1 MPVVGR
7 FAYEAG
13 ATFFEPQIA
22 GALDALREDELD
34 RLSLAPNDTLHVEVL
49 EPAALFMPIPP
60 EDVEFLASQVI
71 HFGLDTLAVEIL
83 GTSGWT
89 DPQVLA
95 AVEPRLTTGV
105 IATAPVASPEAA
117 EGRARFREDY
127 ERLYQR
133 SLVGATASVGYDAT
147 MLLLEALR
155 RGRIAPDEVDASFE
169 ALEGVAGATGVFSV
183 VGGRIV
189 RSTEVVRI
197 ENQTAVPIAGTESAP
212 EEGREMEKGR

>member
-1 MPVVGR
+1 M
-7 FAYEAG
+7 
-13 ATFFEPQIA
+13 
-22 GALDALREDELD
+22 
-34 RLSLAPNDTLHVEVL
+34 
-49 EPAALFMPIPP
+49 
-60 EDVEFLASQVI
+60 
-71 HFGLDTLAVEIL
+71 EIL

-89 DPQVLA
+89 DPQVLE

-105 IATAPVASPEAA
+105 IATAPVASAEAA
-117 EGRARFREDY
+117 EGRARFQEDY

-155 RGRIAPDEVDASFE
+155 RGRIAPDEVRASFE
-169 ALEGVAGATGVFSV
+169 ALEGVVGATGVFSV

-197 ENQTAVPIAGTESAP
+197 KNRTAVPFAGAESAP
-212 EEGREMEKGR
+212 EQGHDLEKGR